1 MINFKEYTADERFN
15 LIIEKLA
22 NNFKVF
28 DKEIQSDV
36 ESKIW
41 GFSGSLYNKF
51 CSGAITIETPLNT
64 SNFYYGSFGGLPK
77 NKITK
82 YIKNVVKT
90 NIEFMKEYYENEKE
104 DFNSFEEYEE
114 SWFDRGNEYL
124 VSLILRVYFLNKN
137 NDYYT
142 TNQGFRDW
150 LKKDNLAVG
159 IELAVKHIDN
169 IYILE
174 VDEWLGKEMK
184 YVKLNKD
191 NILENY
197 KDIENIVEHYKEVYK
212 KYFRRGLTTN

>member
-1 MINFKEYTADERFN
+1 MLFEYTSDERFN
-15 LIIEKLA
+15 LLIEKLIG
-22 NNFKVF
+22 NFNVF
-28 DKEIQSDV
+28 SKEIDSDV

-41 GFSGSLYNKF
+41 GFSGSLYNNF
-51 CSGAITIETPLNT
+51 CSGAITIDTPLNT
-64 SNFYYGSFGGLPK
+64 SDFYYGSFVGLPN

-104 DFNSFEEYEE
+104 DFNNFEEYEQN
-114 SWFDRGNEYL
+114 WFCEKGNDFL
-124 VSLILRVYFLNKN
+124 VSLILRVYFLNRN
-137 NDYYT
+137 NEFYI
-142 TNQGFRDW
+142 TNQRLKDW

-169 IYILE
+169 AYITG

-184 YVKLNKD
+184 YIKLNKD

-197 KDIENIVEHYKEVYK
+197 QDIENVLNNYKKIYK
-212 KYFRRGLTTN
+212 KYFI

>member
-1 MINFKEYTADERFN
+1 MLFEYTSDERFN
-15 LIIEKLA
+15 LLIEKLIG
-22 NNFKVF
+22 NFNVF
-28 DKEIQSDV
+28 SKEMDIDV

-41 GFSGSLYNKF
+41 GFSGSLYNNF

-64 SNFYYGSFGGLPK
+64 SNFYYGSFVGLPN

-104 DFNSFEEYEE
+104 DFNNFEEYEE
-114 SWFDRGNEYL
+114 NWFCEKGNDYL
-124 VSLILRVYFLNKN
+124 VSLSLRVYFLNRN
-137 NDYYT
+137 NEYYVA
-142 TNQGFRDW
+142 NQKLKDW

-169 IYILE
+169 VYITG

-184 YVKLNKD
+184 YIKLNKD

-197 KDIENIVEHYKEVYK
+197 QDIENVLNNYK
-212 KYFRRGLTTN
+212 KIYKAYF